1 VFLGTFYWGQA
12 FDPARLWPVR
22 IVAGTTAVT
31 ANTATA
37 NGTVLFGLDYDNYEA
52 NGNIAAVTRTLRTG
66 AYGTPYTLD
75 FAKCRTAKWSGKT
88 DWGFNPRWGV
98 PFNTPFPP

>member
-1 VFLGTFYWGQA
+1 MKLSVPPRRAQVPNQAGWGQA

-31 ANTATA
+31 ANTSTA
-37 NGTVLFGLDYDNYEA
+37 SGAVLFGLDYDNYEA

-66 AYGTPYTLD
+66 AYGTPYTMD
-75 FAKCRTAKWSGKT
+75 FG
-88 DWGFNPRWGV
+88 
-98 PFNTPFPP
+98 